1 MKCQAVME
9 DTWEILRLLGV
20 DEQCLRL
27 KWISAS
33 EGSAFAEEIRSFTQL
48 LIELGKNPL
57 SEKGEGMPGR
67 GGPSSGP
74 ELSHEATA

>member
-1 MKCQAVME
+1 ME
-9 DTWEILRLLGV
+9 DTWKILRLLGV
-20 DEQCLRL
+20 DEQRLRL

-33 EGSAFAEEIRSFTQL
+33 EGGAFAEEIRAFTQL
-48 LIELGKNPL
+48 LKELGKNPL